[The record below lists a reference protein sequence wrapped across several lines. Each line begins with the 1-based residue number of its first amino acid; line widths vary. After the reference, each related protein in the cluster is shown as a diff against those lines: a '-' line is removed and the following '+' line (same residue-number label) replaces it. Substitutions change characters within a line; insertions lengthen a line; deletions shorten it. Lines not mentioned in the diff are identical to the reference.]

1 MSAVDLAPSH
11 SPEQDDLDLLGWTQ
25 VVSAFSSRRKCISSS
40 SSGAFVLQHLAQK
53 DNACHGT
60 ILVTHLAGARGSE
73 ALFTNLQINWPC
85 RCESSSSCF
94 RGKGHSSSAFYSLV
108 SGKRSKCL
116 PHKASPAWPLT
127 KVSRGTV
134 ECAPHGLP
142 GSSVHGILQAG
153 ILEWVAMP
161 FSRGSSK
168 PRDWTQVSCI
178 AGRFFAIWT
187 TREAPR
193 MCKVLSKGF
202 HMENQVLLQKGLRVM
217 RVLFLNIH
225 KIKSACSSV
234 SAVSTQ
240 YNPGIYYT

>member
-1 MSAVDLAPSH
+1 M
-11 SPEQDDLDLLGWTQ
+11 
-25 VVSAFSSRRKCISSS
+25 SAFSSRRKCISSS

-161 FSRGSSK
+161 FSRGSS
-168 PRDWTQVSCI
+168 
-178 AGRFFAIWT
+178 
-187 TREAPR
+187 
-193 MCKVLSKGF
+193 
-202 HMENQVLLQKGLRVM
+202 
-217 RVLFLNIH
+217 
-225 KIKSACSSV
+225 
-234 SAVSTQ
+234 
-240 YNPGIYYT
+240 NPGTEPRSPALQADFLPFEPPGKPLECARCFQKASTWRTKFFYRKDLEL